1 MKMKFLNLII
11 LCVTFLNFGYANSN
25 SAPIFEPDTNYYGA
39 DLTQFPPN
47 VRKWVVNKAFTKE
60 KMERPAMI
68 NPQLK
73 VWWSEDNNAV
83 LAEASY
89 TIAEGYVGAGTLET
103 WGQEARFFGSPAI
116 FNVYGEHAKY
126 HTLRFEWELK
136 QEVEQLLENDPAYSE
151 IITFAKQLSDEI
163 EYDWKNF
170 PGYKGPVKRT
180 PGKKYFLCDGYA
192 NEVMNRILDLNSVQA
207 VQRWVSSNHAWNV
220 VKLTDGR
227 TLYLDLTWFDN
238 EDIDQKTGKIYQTD
252 DYRWANITFNE
263 ELFRYSSVGY
273 GDRVFHH
280 ALGKFDKE
288 VIK

>member
-1 MKMKFLNLII
+1 MKFLKLAII
-11 LCVTFLNFGYANSN
+11 CVTLLSYSYANTTSD
-25 SAPIFEPDTNYYGA
+25 PILVSETNYYGA
-39 DLTQFPPN
+39 DLTIFPPK
-47 VRKWVVNKAFTKE
+47 VREWVMNKVFTKE
-60 KMERPAMI
+60 KMEQQAMI

-89 TIAEGYVGAGTLET
+89 IIAEGYVGEGELRT

-116 FNVYGEHAKY
+116 FDVFGEHAKY

-136 QEVEQLLENDPAYSE
+136 QEVEQLLENDPAYAE
-151 IITFAKQLSDEI
+151 IIAFAKQLSDEF
-163 EYDWKNF
+163 EYDWTNF
-170 PGYKGPVKRT
+170 TGYRGPAKRT

-207 VQRWVSSNHAWNV
+207 VQRWVSPGHAWNV

-227 TLYLDLTWFDN
+227 TLYFDLTWFDN
-238 EDIDQKTGKIYQTD
+238 EDIDPKTGKIYQTD
-252 DYRWANITFNE
+252 DYKWANITFNE
-263 ELFRYSSVGY
+263 ELFRYSNIGY

-280 ALGKFDKE
+280 ELGRFDKE
-288 VIK
+288 VVK